1 MVEFFRNINPLVVLV
16 IATACEVSGDAIVRL
31 GIYNHAG
38 AARLAFLAAG
48 GLLLFCYGA
57 FLNLAPLDFGRV
69 VGLYIA
75 TLFVMWQLINFIA
88 FRTAPT
94 LPIMVGGALVIAGG
108 AIISF
113 WRVGP

>member
-1 MVEFFRNINPLVVLV
+1 MLDYFKNLNPLIVLV
-16 IATACEVSGDAIVRL
+16 IATACEVSGDAVVRL
-31 GIYNHAG
+31 GLFNHAG
-38 AARLAFLAAG
+38 AARLAFFMAG
-48 GLLLFCYGA
+48 AVLLFCYGF

-75 TLFVMWQLINFIA
+75 TLFVMWQLINFIT

-94 LPIMVGGALVIAGG
+94 LPIVVGGALVIAGG

-113 WRVGP
+113 WRAGS

>member
-1 MVEFFRNINPLVVLV
+1 MLEFFKTVNPLIVLV

-31 GIYNHAG
+31 GVFNHAG
-38 AARLAFLAAG
+38 LARLAFFLAG
-48 GLLLFCYGA
+48 GLLLFCYGF

-75 TLFVMWQLINFIA
+75 TLFVMWQVINFIT

-94 LPIMVGGALVIAGG
+94 LPIIVGGALVIAGG

-113 WRVGP
+113 WRPGT

>member
-1 MVEFFRNINPLVVLV
+1 MLEFFKTVNPLVVLV

-31 GIYNHAG
+31 GVFNHAG
-38 AARLAFLAAG
+38 LARLAFFLAG
-48 GLLLFCYGA
+48 GLLLFCYGF
-57 FLNLAPLDFGRV
+57 FLNLAPLEFGRV

-75 TLFVMWQLINFIA
+75 TLFVMWQVINFIT

-94 LPIMVGGALVIAGG
+94 LPILVGGALVIAGG

-113 WRVGP
+113 WRPGA